1 MSEEKI
7 IKEMHESGEM
17 YLETILILSGEKPAV
32 RSIDVGEYMGFSKPS
47 VSRAVGK
54 LKADGYISVDK
65 SGYITLTE
73 SGRATAERIY
83 DRHNTL
89 EKIFMTMGV
98 DQETAEDDACK
109 LEHYLSDTTYEAMK
123 KYFNIQLYVP
133 KTRLSGSFV
142 LGAQVI

>member
-1 MSEEKI
+1 VISFIRSTSYYICDEKDKKMSEEKI

-73 SGRATAERIY
+73 SGRAIAERIY

-89 EKIFMTMGV
+89 EKIFVTMGV

-123 KYFNIQLYVP
+123 KYFNI
-133 KTRLSGSFV
+133 
-142 LGAQVI
+142 

>member
-1 MSEEKI
+1 MISFIRSTSYYICDEKDKNMNEEKI

-73 SGRATAERIY
+73 SGRAIAERIY

-98 DQETAEDDACK
+98 DQQTAEDDACK

-123 KYFNIQLYVP
+123 KYFNI
-133 KTRLSGSFV
+133 
-142 LGAQVI
+142 

>member
-54 LKADGYISVDK
+54 LRADGYISVDK

-73 SGRATAERIY
+73 SGRAIAERIY

-89 EKIFMTMGV
+89 EKIFVTMGV

-123 KYFNIQLYVP
+123 KYFNI
-133 KTRLSGSFV
+133 
-142 LGAQVI
+142 